1 MRRLATKVFILCYSR
16 IAHPFQNVAYIGGGG
31 GGWKRDRMGSMRRIS
46 TQDVE
51 TWPSF
56 SRPNNCHP
64 NPHAPLASGGGGDNH
79 NDNRCKL
86 GMVKKKE
93 DILKITDGDLEAL
106 VLEWDE
112 KKFRAEQI
120 RRGIAA
126 GRSLLELNIPMV
138 VRRRL
143 EVLGWITGKI
153 YSGKHGIGS
162 RADLKGWNIEEV
174 V

>member
-16 IAHPFQNVAYIGGGG
+16 IAYPFQNVAYIGGGG

-51 TWPSF
+51 IWPSF

-64 NPHAPLASGGGGDNH
+64 NPHTSLASGGVSH

-86 GMVKKKE
+86 SMVRKKE

-106 VLEWDE
+106 VLEWGE

-126 GRSLLELNIPMV
+126 GRSLLELNIPLV

-143 EVLGWITGKI
+143 EVRWWGFNRKVKC
-153 YSGKHGIGS
+153 SFDACSS
-162 RADLKGWNIEEV
+162 RNRDHRS
-174 V
+174 